1 MRKKPTQ
8 AEIEK
13 NRLEA
18 EAQKAITNLYVDF
31 STYFTVEA
39 TKYVGFNTNMSPTA
53 KQAVL
58 NNLKTGI
65 KVQLDNIESKE
76 TEIIINSSKRM
87 GDKTILD
94 MKNLMY
100 KTGLDMSG
108 AFPNVVD
115 NVVDNVVS
123 GKPYKRTW
131 NLYREIQKDVSNI
144 NRDINRITQ
153 WGLDE
158 GKTVYEIV
166 QDMSKYADPRDKSK
180 FKVTGKH
187 KVAAYAQRIARTMI
201 QHVYQL
207 VLRRTCKNNPYIQAF
222 KWTSAGA
229 PTTCEVCQER
239 DGMLFPIGVEPLDH
253 PNGWCWLEL
262 VTMPLEEFK
271 KKVAWWSEGQYNEIE
286 YYITDA
292 FGYSNKDAIRKDIVS
307 KYMKQQY

>member
-1 MRKKPTQ
+1 MLKESTK

-13 NRLEA
+13 NRLEL
-18 EAQKAITNLYVDF
+18 EARKAITDLYVDL
-31 STYFTVEA
+31 SSYFALES
-39 TKYVGFNTNMSPTA
+39 TKYAGFGKNVSPYT
-53 KQAVL
+53 KQVML
-58 NNLKTGI
+58 NSLK
-65 KVQLDNIESKE
+65 KSVEVQLQDIENKE
-76 TEIIINSSKRM
+76 TQIIIDTSKQM
-87 GDKTILD
+87 GRKTLMD
-94 MKNLMY
+94 MTEFMY
-100 KTGLDMSG
+100 KTGLDMNG
-108 AFPNVVD
+108 AYSNVVNNIVND
-115 NVVDNVVS
+115 VTM

-131 NLYREIQKDVSNI
+131 NLYRAIQSDVKNVNKDIQS
-144 NRDINRITQ
+144 ITQ

-158 GKTVYEIV
+158 GKTVYEIL
-166 QDMSKYADPRDKSK
+166 QDMSKYADPRDKSV
-180 FKVTGKH
+180 FKYTGKH

-207 VLRRTCKNNPYIQAF
+207 VLRRACKNNPFIQAF

-239 DGMLFPIGVEPLDH
+239 DGMLFPIGLEPLDH

-271 KKVAWWSEGQYNEIE
+271 EKVARWSEGQYNEIE

-292 FGYSNKDAIRKDIVS
+292 FGYSNKDAIRKEVVS

>member
-13 NRLEA
+13 NKLDFEV
-18 EAQKAITNLYVDF
+18 QKAISDLYVDF
-31 STYFTVEA
+31 STYFAVES
-39 TKYVGFNTNMSPTA
+39 TKYVGFSTNLSPTA
-53 KQAVL
+53 KQAIL
-58 NNLKTGI
+58 NNLKKSI
-65 KVQLDNIESKE
+65 KEQLQSIENKE
-76 TEIIINSSKRM
+76 ADIIIDSAKRM
-87 GDKTILD
+87 GEQTIAE
-94 MKNLMY
+94 MIKLMY
-100 KTGLDMSG
+100 KTGLNMNGAYSG
-108 AFPNVVD
+108 LAEEIVGD
-115 NVVDNVVS
+115 VS
-123 GKPYKRTW
+123 KGKPYKRTW
-131 NLYREIQKDVSNI
+131 NLYQEIQKDVNQT
-144 NRDINRITQ
+144 NNDINRIIQ

-158 GKTVYEIV
+158 GKSVYNIL

-180 FKVTGKH
+180 FKFTGKH

-229 PTTCEVCQER
+229 PTTCEICAER

-253 PNGWCWLEL
+253 PNGMCWLEL
-262 VTMPLEEFK
+262 VTMPLDEFR
-271 KKVAWWSEGQYNEIE
+271 KKVARWSEGQYNEIE

-292 FGYSNKDAIRKDIVS
+292 FGYAKKDIIREDIVS